1 MQDTDKLFKSFDGKE
16 IFYRVWNE
24 LKSLNKKALII
35 VHRGHEH
42 LARMLFLPN
51 YLFSDVLEI
60 KQI

>member
-24 LKSLNKKALII
+24 LKSSNKKALII

-42 LARMLFLPN
+42 LARMLF
-51 YLFSDVLEI
+51 YQTICF
-60 KQI
+60 QMY